1 MSQSAPDSSGHL
13 QQSVVGWCL
22 RQTDTP
28 IVYCTPFGA
37 QHADIEFMIGAGNA
51 LDPTKYFIIVPEY
64 VRQWAVVVAVEYA
77 VPVRP

>member
-1 MSQSAPDSSGHL
+1 M
-13 QQSVVGWCL
+13 
-22 RQTDTP
+22 
-28 IVYCTPFGA
+28 YCTPFGA

-51 LDPTKYFIIVPEY
+51 LDPTKYFIIVPKY